1 MARQIRKN
9 PRAATVRKATPRAGT
24 AGRAVATE
32 LGRLVR
38 RLRDEHSLTLADVA
52 SRSDISPAML
62 SRLETGQTSP
72 SLETL
77 VALAAALGVRP
88 SMLLRDLGDDD
99 ESAQHVPAGHGMEV
113 VRRGTKRGHTY
124 HLLAAQRG
132 PRKVFEPFLV
142 TLTDK
147 SELFPSFEHPGTEF
161 IFVLSG
167 RIAYRH
173 GRNTYRLEPGD
184 ALTFRGN
191 VPHGPEKLIK
201 VPIRMLSVIMYADDR
216 DD

>member
-1 MARQIRKN
+1 MARKSSTR
-9 PRAATVRKATPRAGT
+9 PRDSTARKAAPRAGG
-24 AGRAVATE
+24 AGRAVAIE
-32 LGRLVR
+32 LGRVVR

-77 VALAAALGVRP
+77 VALAGALGVRP
-88 SMLLRDLGDDD
+88 SLLLRDLGDDD

-147 SELFPSFEHPGTEF
+147 SELFPGFEHPGTEF

-167 RIAYRH
+167 RMAYRH
-173 GRNTYRLEPGD
+173 GRRTYQLEPGD
-184 ALTFRGN
+184 SLTFRGS
-191 VPHGPEKLIK
+191 VPHGPERLIK
-201 VPIRMLSVIMYADDR
+201 VPIRMLSVIMYADERED
-216 DD
+216 